1 MRIIGLDVHRSFA
14 VAALLENG
22 QLRSGGRVELTRD
35 AVVAFGDRLRPDDE
49 VVIEAT
55 GNTATIA
62 RLLRPFVRRVVI
74 ANPLQVR
81 AIAHAKVKTDKID
94 AATLAKLH
102 ASGFLPEV
110 WMPDEATEALRRLV
124 AQRAQVV
131 SQMTRTKNRIHGV
144 LHANLIPPHRG
155 ELFSAAG
162 RLWLEAQPLSQ
173 DEKLAIRRHL
183 ADLDHRAADLAA
195 LDQALAGR
203 ALEDDRVRR
212 LMTIAGVHVTVAL
225 GLLAAIGDIARFAS
239 SGKLVSYLGLNPS
252 VRQSGEGPA
261 FHGRISRQGRA
272 HARALLVEAAWATAR
287 APGPLR
293 AFFLRIQARRGKQV
307 AAVATAR
314 KLAVLAWHLLA
325 KGEDYAWTRPAL
337 LEAKLRKVELAAGQP
352 AAKGRQKGR
361 AYAYNSKAVR
371 ERERAWL
378 EQTERAYA
386 RLVAD
391 WRSRPPARRTGDAD
405 GPRAPWALGA
415 GPPSSEPAMAEWR
428 PRQDRD
434 GTAV

>member
-1 MRIIGLDVHRSFA
+1 
-14 VAALLENG
+14 
-22 QLRSGGRVELTRD
+22 
-35 AVVAFGDRLRPDDE
+35 
-49 VVIEAT
+49 
-55 GNTATIA
+55 
-62 RLLRPFVRRVVI
+62 
-74 ANPLQVR
+74 VR
-81 AIAHAKVKTDKID
+81 ASALVKVKTDQID

-110 WMPDEATEALRRLV
+110 WMADETTEALRRLV

-173 DEKLAIRRHL
+173 DEKLTIKRHL
-183 ADLDHRAADLAA
+183 ADLDYCAADLAA

-239 SGKLVSYLGLNPS
+239 SGKLVSYFGLNPS
-252 VRQSGEGPA
+252 VRQSREGPA

-272 HARALLVEAAWATAR
+272 HARAMLVEAAWATAR
-287 APGPLR
+287 TSCSLR

-314 KLAVLAWHLLA
+314 KLAVLAWQLLA

-352 AAKGRQKGR
+352 GAKGRQKGR
-361 AYAYNSKAVR
+361 AHAYNSKAVR
-371 ERERAWL
+371 EREQPWL

-386 RLVAD
+386 RLVAN
-391 WRSRPPARRTGDAD
+391 WRSRPPARRTDDAD
-405 GPRAPWALGA
+405 GPRSPWALRA

-434 GTAV
+434 GTAL